1 MILTEMT
8 MVKRTFML
16 FLMYEKNILPDNPQT
31 DLFDVVHDSRPAPR
45 FVSANKRNRRPL

>member
-16 FLMYEKNILPDNPQT
+16 FLMYEKNLLPNNPQT
-31 DLFDVVHDSRPAPR
+31 DPLYAVHDSCHAPR